1 MFTELALVMVG
12 LFVTGGL
19 MRLGGFVNDGLG
31 FLRFFA
37 VLRQLV
43 WGGAGGWE
51 VVGLA

>member
-1 MFTELALVMVG
+1 MFTELALVMG

-31 FLRFFA
+31 FLGFFA
-37 VLRQLV
+37 VLGQLV
-43 WGGAGGWE
+43 WGGVGGWE